1 MNAHDA
7 ETLLGYIDGQLSA
20 ADTRRLESRLASDP
34 GLKTAL
40 DDMRIS
46 RRLLGTLPKRRA
58 PHNFTLTPLRKDLR
72 APEPRAVWGLRFAS
86 VVATLLLLASFA
98 LNSVAPL
105 APMTL
110 ASAPLPTNDFEGGVA
125 GQSTTEQPPQPFA
138 AAPLAQAPAGAT
150 TLAPQDL
157 AMPTAVAR
165 AESASKAEPP
175 SEGNPAQARPAE
187 APRVPALWQ
196 LLLAGAAVLSGAL
209 AWDLERRT
217 RRQFRSRWLE
227 K

>member
-20 ADTRRLESRLASDP
+20 ADTRRLEGRLASDA
-34 GLKTAL
+34 GLKSAL
-40 DDMRIS
+40 DDMRLS
-46 RRLLGTLPKRRA
+46 RRLLGKLPRRRA
-58 PHNFTLTPLRKDLR
+58 PHNFTLSPLRKGLR
-72 APEPRAVWGLRFAS
+72 APEPRAVSGLRFAS

-98 LNSVAPL
+98 LNSVAPP
-105 APMTL
+105 APVTL
-110 ASAPLPTNDFEGGVA
+110 ASAPLPANGDEGGAA

-138 AAPLAQAPAGAT
+138 AAPLAQPPAGAT
-150 TLAPQDL
+150 ELAPEDL
-157 AMPTAVAR
+157 VMPTAVAR
-165 AESASKAEPP
+165 SETASKAEPP
-175 SEGNPAQARPAE
+175 SQANTAQARPAG

-196 LLLAGAAVLSGAL
+196 LLLAGVAVLSAAL
-209 AWDLERRT
+209 AWDLQRRT

>member
-7 ETLLGYIDGQLSA
+7 ETLSAYLDGRLSA
-20 ADTRRLESRLASDP
+20 ADTRRLEGRLVSDP
-34 GLKTAL
+34 GLKSAL
-40 DDMRIS
+40 DDMRLS
-46 RRLLGTLPKRRA
+46 RRLLGTLPRRRA

-86 VVATLLLLASFA
+86 MVATLLLLASFA

-105 APMTL
+105 APETL
-110 ASAPLPTNDFEGGVA
+110 ASAPLAASGYEDGVA
-125 GQSTTEQPPQPFA
+125 GESTTAQAPQSFA

-150 TLAPQDL
+150 APAPQDL

-165 AESASKAEPP
+165 AESASKAEPA
-175 SEGNPAQARPAE
+175 SEGNPAQAGPAG

-196 LLLAGAAVLSGAL
+196 LLLAGAAVLSAVL
-209 AWDLERRT
+209 AWDLQRRT
-217 RRQFRSRWLE
+217 RRKFRSRRLE